1 MAEWKKVQG
10 TPANGGVDNTVYA
23 WKYTITWPA
32 SDHAEIKTS
41 SFTFPI
47 RGDFTYIVE
56 EAANIDNEPTSI
68 KVYGSLDNS
77 TWIELDAATT
87 KTVQT
92 APCANAY
99 DLDAKGRMPFMCIGV
114 DAHASDAHGSD
125 VPSVNVY
132 MVDHLE

>member
-1 MAEWKKVQG
+1 MSQNSYAFVSQG
-10 TPANGGVDNTVYA
+10 LADRIIELKPLDRR
-23 WKYTITWPA
+23 IL
-32 SDHAEIKTS
+32 I
-41 SFTFPI
+41 
-47 RGDFTYIVE
+47 E

-99 DLDAKGRMPFMCIGV
+99 DLDAKGKMPFMCIEV
-114 DAHASDAHGSD
+114 DPDGNTDGAKGAI
-125 VPSVNVY
+125 VY
-132 MVDHLE
+132 IVDHLE